1 LRRDQGQTGGRA
13 EIVSLQVD
21 LTGRRAIIT
30 GGGRGIGRAITLGLA
45 RNGADVAVVYRQGA
59 DAAESTV
66 AEAATHGVRAI
77 AVQADTSDA
86 ASARAL
92 VERVVAELGGV
103 EILVNNAGVLSRFS
117 FLDLPEDEWRRI
129 MSTNLDGCFLV
140 GQAVARQMV
149 AAGTRGA
156 IVNVTSVNQ
165 TIVAP
170 NVAHYVVSKAGAL
183 ALTRQMAF
191 ELAPYG
197 IRVNA
202 VAPGLTETDINRRD
216 LADPAFR
223 AMRLGRIPLHTLV
236 EPDDHANAVLY
247 LVSDAARYVTGECI
261 AADGGAT
268 LVGSN
273 PLPPAR

>member
-1 LRRDQGQTGGRA
+1 
-13 EIVSLQVD
+13 VSLQVD
-21 LTGRRAIIT
+21 LRGRRAIVT
-30 GGGRGIGRAITLGLA
+30 GGGRGIGRAITLALA
-45 RNGADVAVVYRQGA
+45 RNGADVAVVYRAG
-59 DAAESTV
+59 
-66 AEAATHGVRAI
+66 AEAAEAVVREAAGYGVGAI
-77 AVQADTSDA
+77 AVQADTSDGA
-86 ASARAL
+86 AVNEMVA
-92 VERVVAELGGV
+92 RVVAELGGI
-103 EILVNNAGVLSRFS
+103 EILVNNAGVLSRFP
-117 FLDLPEDEWRRI
+117 FLELPADEWQRV
-129 MSTNLDGCFLV
+129 MSTNVDGCFLV

-149 AAGTRGA
+149 AAGTAGA

-170 NVAHYVVSKAGAL
+170 NVAHYVASKAAAL

-191 ELAPYG
+191 ELAPHG

-223 AMRLGRIPLHTLV
+223 EMRLGRIPLNAMA
-236 EPDDHANAVLY
+236 EPEDHANAVLY

-261 AADGGAT
+261 AVDGGAT
-268 LVGSN
+268 LIGSN

>member
-1 LRRDQGQTGGRA
+1 M
-13 EIVSLQVD
+13 SLQVD
-21 LTGRRAIIT
+21 LRGRRAIVT

-45 RNGADVAVVYRQGA
+45 RNGADVAVVYRSG
-59 DAAESTV
+59 
-66 AEAATHGVRAI
+66 AEAAEATARAAAEHGVRAVVI
-77 AVQADTSDA
+77 QADTSDSA
-86 ASARAL
+86 AVQGMVA
-92 VERVVAELGGV
+92 RVVSELGGI
-103 EILVNNAGVLSRFS
+103 EILVNNAGVLSRYP
-117 FLDLPEDEWRRI
+117 FLELPEDEWRRVVN
-129 MSTNLDGCFLV
+129 TNLDGPFLV

-149 AAGTRGA
+149 ASKTAGA

-170 NVAHYVVSKAGAL
+170 NVSHYVVSKAAAF

-223 AMRLGRIPLHTLV
+223 EMRLGRVPLNTLV
-236 EPDDHANAVLY
+236 EPEDHANAVLY
-247 LVSDAARYVTGECI
+247 LVSDAARYVTGDCI
-261 AADGGAT
+261 SPDGGAT

-273 PLPPAR
+273 PLPPARA

>member
-1 LRRDQGQTGGRA
+1 M
-13 EIVSLQVD
+13 SLQVNIR
-21 LTGRRAIIT
+21 GRRAIVT
-30 GGGRGIGRAITLGLA
+30 GGGRGIGRAITVALA
-45 RNGADVAVVYRQGA
+45 RNGADVAVVYRQ
-59 DAAESTV
+59 E
-66 AEAATHGVRAI
+66 AEAAEATAQEAATYGVRAVAI
-77 AVQADTSDA
+77 QADTGDA
-86 ASARAL
+86 AAVKAM
-92 VERVVAELGGV
+92 VERVVGELGGV
-103 EILVNNAGVLSRFS
+103 EILVNNAGVLSRHA

-149 AAGTRGA
+149 ATGTAGA

-170 NVAHYVVSKAGAL
+170 NVPHYVVSKAAAL

-191 ELAPYG
+191 ELAPHG

-223 AMRLGRIPLHTLV
+223 QMRLGRVPLNALV

-261 AADGGAT
+261 AVDGGAT

-273 PLPPAR
+273 PLPPMR